1 MKTSA
6 GQASQINSTPSQ
18 IPLISEQPLIPSF
31 TSKRVSSITLIAKT
45 QTIYHPHSYSFL
57 VSETLPV
64 DNMIRPN
71 ISNANHWYPPNTM
84 APPNQ
89 GSVVPTSTR
98 SPLPSEGAQIA
109 QIGSTVGAMRTP
121 SGNSLGRPC
130 FMTFHVW
137 WYDADTDIICGS

>member
-31 TSKRVSSITLIAKT
+31 TLKRVSSITLIAKT

-71 ISNANHWYPPNTM
+71 ISNANHRYPPNTM

-89 GSVVPTSTR
+89 GSVVPTSAR
-98 SPLPSEGAQIA
+98 SPLPSRG
-109 QIGSTVGAMRTP
+109 
-121 SGNSLGRPC
+121 
-130 FMTFHVW
+130 HK
-137 WYDADTDIICGS
+137 